1 MTTTVLLGVFFDS
14 FVVCIQSTVW
24 WTTWGHVCSFF
35 IWRENWFSG
44 IWLTKYRSTTFSVSV
59 LVEPLAPPP
68 NFTRFLPCLCGRAC
82 SVWHFQINSLVA
94 RAAQMGVRTG
104 AIGKRPSSSWHIL
117 CRLLDTA
124 NLATLLTVAH
134 TPLLSASRASKHH
147 LSCMT
152 PTNNPTPQPS
162 PLLHFIDFHQGPIFL
177 VPFPAAHLFWQIIWS
192 SWWPLH
198 LNYNHYKTLSATL
211 RVSVKPPTQL
221 PLSHRRS
228 MPSPLCLQYL
238 ATSMDSFL
246 PCRPKSKLFLNL
258 FWMAHLE
265 PSVKVGNFMVI
276 SVVDTTNWLH
286 SLN

>member
-44 IWLTKYRSTTFSVSV
+44 IWPTKYRSTTFSVSV

-104 AIGKRPSSSWHIL
+104 ATGKRPSSSWHIL

-152 PTNNPTPQPS
+152 PTNNPTPN
-162 PLLHFIDFHQGPIFL
+162 
-177 VPFPAAHLFWQIIWS
+177 
-192 SWWPLH
+192 PLH
-198 LNYNHYKTLSATL
+198 YSTLLISTKVRFSWCRFPRLIFFDKLSGQVDGLFTWTTTTTKHFPRPSA
-211 RVSVKPPTQL
+211 
-221 PLSHRRS
+221 
-228 MPSPLCLQYL
+228 
-238 ATSMDSFL
+238 
-246 PCRPKSKLFLNL
+246 
-258 FWMAHLE
+258 
-265 PSVKVGNFMVI
+265 
-276 SVVDTTNWLH
+276 
-286 SLN
+286 